1 MKNAFRHRLA
11 SALFLVATIYQP
23 TMGRAEEPSIQLA
36 FAPHA
41 GATEA
46 VVSLIGEAHET
57 IRLAAYNFTSKD
69 IARAL
74 LDAKKRGVDV
84 KVVLDRSNAKARYSS
99 AKFLAHADIPIR
111 IDYKYAI
118 MHNKFIVVDGD
129 TVETGSFNYTSA
141 AENKNAE
148 NVIIL
153 RNYPELAERYDEQWE
168 KLWNE
173 SVDAVN

>member
-1 MKNAFRHRLA
+1 MRRATCLA
-11 SALFLVATIYQP
+11 LMIYFSALAAI
-23 TMGRAEEPSIQLA
+23 AEPSIQLA
-36 FAPHA
+36 FSPHA

-46 VVSLIGEAHET
+46 VVALIGEAHET

-99 AKFLAHADIPIR
+99 AKFLAHADIPVR

-118 MHNKFIVVDGD
+118 MHNKFIVVDGE
-129 TVETGSFNYTSA
+129 TVETGSFNYTNA

-153 RNYPELAERYDEQWE
+153 RNYPELAELYKEQWE

-173 SVDAVN
+173 SVDAIN